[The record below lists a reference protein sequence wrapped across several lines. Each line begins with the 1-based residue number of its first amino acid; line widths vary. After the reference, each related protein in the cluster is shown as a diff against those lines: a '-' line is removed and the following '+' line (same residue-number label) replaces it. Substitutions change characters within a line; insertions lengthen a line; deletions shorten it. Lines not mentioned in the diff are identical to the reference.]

1 MINRL
6 KLENGNFT
14 ENSADIA
21 NALNKYFVEVRPKL
35 AEKLSPATTSYNENL
50 SPDKSPVESF
60 SLTVQIEKKFSKR

>member
-1 MINRL
+1 MTNRV

-21 NALNKYFVEVRPKL
+21 NALNQYFVKVGPKL
-35 AEKLSPATTSYNENL
+35 AEKLSPATTLYNEYL

-60 SLTVQIEKKFSKR
+60 LH